1 MTDHTYD
8 LIGIGLGPF
17 NLGLAAL
24 THDLE
29 DVDGVFLESHDEFS
43 WHPGMMLEGATIQ
56 VPFMADL
63 VTMADP
69 TSRFS
74 FLNHLKQVGRLYP
87 FYIREDFNP
96 LRAEYDQYCRWV
108 ADQLDTIRWGHEVT
122 AVEQEIDGSYLVT
135 ARRSDGSSV
144 ALRSRH
150 VVLGVGTEP
159 TVPPVAEGL
168 GGPVT
173 HSAGYLDARAELRT
187 RESITLVGSGQ
198 SAAEI
203 YLDLLEGATEHGYHL
218 TWITRSPRF
227 FPMEYTKLTLEMTSP
242 EYGRY
247 FRNLPME
254 RRDVL
259 GREQRTLYKG
269 ISADLV
275 DTIYDTLY
283 RITVETGRPAPTTLL
298 TNSELREASWD
309 PATGRYT
316 LEVHH
321 EEQDAAATVTSEGLV
336 LATGYRPRTPGFLN
350 PVAARIRRDARGRY
364 DTGPDYSVDID
375 GRIFVQNAEEHTHSV
390 LAPDLG
396 MGAYRN
402 SVIIRA
408 VTGREVYPVEER
420 IAFQQFGVHEI
431 DSPMVSRSQAAAHLD
446 QRETVEVGR

>member
-1 MTDHTYD
+1 MSGHVHD
-8 LIGIGLGPF
+8 LVGIGLGPF

-24 THDLE
+24 THDLA
-29 DVDGVFLESHDEFS
+29 DVDGVFLESREEFS

-108 ADQLDTIRWGHEVT
+108 ADQLDTIWWGHEVT
-122 AVEQEIDGSYLVT
+122 SVEQDVDGTYLVT
-135 ARRSDGSSV
+135 ARRADGRLTS
-144 ALRSRH
+144 LRARH
-150 VVLGVGTEP
+150 VVVGIGTEP
-159 TVPPVAEGL
+159 ALPPVAEGL
-168 GGPVT
+168 RGPVT
-173 HSAGYLDARAELRT
+173 HSGDYLGS
-187 RESITLVGSGQ
+187 REALQDKGSITVVGSGQ

-203 YLDLLEGATEHGYHL
+203 YLDLLEGCVEHDYHL
-218 TWITRSPRF
+218 TWVTRSPRF

-242 EYGRY
+242 EYARY
-247 FRNLPME
+247 FRELPME

-259 GREQRTLYKG
+259 LREQRHLYKG
-269 ISADLV
+269 ISGDLV

-283 RITVETGRPAPTTLL
+283 RLRVETGRPVPTTLL
-298 TNSELREASWD
+298 TNSEVREAGWD
-309 PATGRYT
+309 EGEGRYT
-316 LEVHH
+316 LHVHH
-321 EEQDAAATVTSEGLV
+321 EEQDVSATVTSEGLV
-336 LATGYRPRTPGFLN
+336 LATGYRPRTPRFLA
-350 PVAARIRRDARGRY
+350 PVTDRIRRDARGRY
-364 DTGPDYSVDID
+364 DTGSDYSIDVD

-402 SVIIRA
+402 SVIINA
-408 VTGREVYPVEER
+408 ITGREVYPVEER
-420 IAFQQFGVHEI
+420 IAFQHFGFSEI
-431 DSPMVSRSQAAAHLD
+431 DSPVIEATAEDRRVA
-446 QRETVEVGR
+446 VEVGR

>member
-1 MTDHTYD
+1 MSDHNHD
-8 LIGIGLGPF
+8 VIGFGLGT
-17 NLGLAAL
+17 LYLWIASLA
-24 THDLE
+24 HDLE
-29 DVDGVFLESHDEFS
+29 DVVWVFLESRDEFS

-108 ADQLDTIRWGHEVT
+108 AEQLDTIRWGHEVT
-122 AVEQEIDGSYLVT
+122 SVEQETDGTYLVT
-135 ARRSDGSSV
+135 ARRVDGTSAS
-144 ALRSRH
+144 LRARH
-150 VVLGVGTEP
+150 VVLGIGTEP

-168 GGPVT
+168 GGPVA
-173 HSAGYLDARAELRT
+173 HSAGYLDARADLQD

-247 FRNLPME
+247 FRDLPME

-309 PATGRYT
+309 PTTGRYT

-336 LATGYRPRTPGFLN
+336 LATGYRPRTPDFLT
-350 PVAARIRRDARGRY
+350 PVADRIRRDARGRY
-364 DTGPDYSVDID
+364 DTGTDYSVDID

-408 VTGREVYPVEER
+408 ITGREVYPVEER
-420 IAFQQFGVHEI
+420 IAFQQFGVEEI
-431 DSPMVSRSQAAAHLD
+431 DSPMVARSQAASHLD